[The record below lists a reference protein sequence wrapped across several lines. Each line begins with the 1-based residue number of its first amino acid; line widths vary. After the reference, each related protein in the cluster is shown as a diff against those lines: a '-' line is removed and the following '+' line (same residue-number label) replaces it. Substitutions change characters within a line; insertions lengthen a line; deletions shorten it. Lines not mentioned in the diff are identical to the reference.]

1 MKKLGILHYVA
12 AFNLLV
18 IFLVMFLHG
27 SENLFTLL
35 NGGSAK
41 TFIENNDNDN
51 NIYLKQ
57 FKKTR
62 EMDAG
67 KTSSTNVQVCPRDD
81 ML

>member
-18 IFLVMFLHG
+18 ILILFLHG

-41 TFIENNDNDN
+41 TFIENNDIDN
-51 NIYLKQ
+51 NI
-57 FKKTR
+57 
-62 EMDAG
+62 
-67 KTSSTNVQVCPRDD
+67 
-81 ML
+81 